1 MKKRL
6 MSLAL
11 CGLFLLAG
19 CQSQAVQEEI
29 WELEQDPA
37 IDAILWLGGAGSTGY
52 GSLAR
57 VLSGQV
63 NHLVAPN

>member
-19 CQSQAVQEEI
+19 CQNQAVQEEI
-29 WELEQDPA
+29 WELEQDDVIVFA
-37 IDAILWLGGAGSTGY
+37 DGEAVADAVWATSPGW
-52 GSLAR
+52 
-57 VLSGQV
+57 
-63 NHLVAPN
+63 